1 MIGLLLQNIIRFVA
15 LILFQALIL
24 NHLTIFSGW
33 GQPFLYVYILIVLP
47 INIPKR
53 ILLPIGF
60 IVGLSVDFFTHTP
73 GIHAS
78 AALTMVFVRPY
89 ILKALRSREGYDST
103 VPSVSTMGSSK
114 FYVYSFILILIH
126 HIWLF
131 SLLYF
136 SSGLWLYILGHA
148 IVSAIFTFI
157 LSLLLHFF
165 AQPLKYV

>member
-1 MIGLLLQNIIRFVA
+1 MIGLLLQNILRFVV

-33 GQPFLYVYILIVLP
+33 GQPFLYVYILLVLP

-53 ILLPIGF
+53 IILPIGF
-60 IVGLSVDFFTHTP
+60 LVGLTMDFFTHTP

-78 AALTMVFVRPY
+78 AVLTMVFARPY
-89 ILKALRSREGYDST
+89 LLKALRSREGYESNI
-103 VPSVSTMGSSK
+103 PSAKLMGFSK
-114 FYVYSFILILIH
+114 FYIYSFILILIH

-136 SSGLWLYILGHA
+136 STGLWLYVLGHA
-148 IVSAIFTFI
+148 LVSSLFT
-157 LSLLLHFF
+157 LLLTSLLQLF
-165 AQPLKYV
+165 AQPIKYV